1 MMELRQIVRDQK
13 LINFDYKLVDF
24 ISEADPRGRSP
35 TSYRTDKGKPGN

>member
-24 ISEADPRGRSP
+24 ISEADQ
-35 TSYRTDKGKPGN
+35 DKIKTGKKTGDDPHYW